1 MTILSYTL
9 TIKIKIYDYAELLA
23 IFICSGDFESSIL
36 KSPNKGRRG
45 PIKRKR
51 ARVCALVIS
60 LRFSSISLV
69 SSLTFKLVFLVCLF
83 SSACRFSTLTLTGR
97 CARPGTLYWMCTQF
111 QAPTLEGPWM
121 GSISVTQSL
130 TLRLRQWR
138 DSSRRNKLAFKGGSA
153 INRIT
158 EIIAIRK
165 LKKLCNS
172 TQICHALSGIEAA
185 NATYTLTTNEIAEE
199 GNICLGEYKDSTVYW
214 YTVREV
220 VKKYL

>member
-1 MTILSYTL
+1 M
-9 TIKIKIYDYAELLA
+9 
-23 IFICSGDFESSIL
+23 
-36 KSPNKGRRG
+36 
-45 PIKRKR
+45 
-51 ARVCALVIS
+51 V
-60 LRFSSISLV
+60 
-69 SSLTFKLVFLVCLF
+69 
-83 SSACRFSTLTLTGR
+83 
-97 CARPGTLYWMCTQF
+97 
-111 QAPTLEGPWM
+111 
-121 GSISVTQSL
+121 SISVTQSL

-158 EIIAIRK
+158 EIIALRK
-165 LKKLCNS
+165 LRKLCNS